1 MNQKMDC
8 RIIEDLLPLYIDGLT
23 STYTNQAIE
32 AHLKEC
38 PACTQRLEHMKE
50 PDEIA
55 EVEEREVDFMRKIRR
70 SMMKWKAVTGFV
82 LVFLILSCVAVYMI
96 HDRITPK
103 LFADVFGFT
112 SREVFSCQIMDWSST
127 DENPAR
133 MTIESHDLMSIMKTS
148 DYYYEGL
155 KDNYMYGNLYEIRFC
170 DEEGIPINHFWISD
184 AEYLYTENSTY
195 SIRDNPEIIEY
206 LDKLFMEN

>member
-23 STYTNQAIE
+23 STHTNHEIE

-38 PACTQRLEHMKE
+38 PACTQLLEHMKA

-55 EVEEREVDFMRKIRR
+55 KVEEREIDFLKKIRK
-70 SMMKWKAVTGFV
+70 SMMKWKALTGFI
-82 LVFLILSCVAVYMI
+82 LIFLMLCSIAGYML
-96 HDRITPK
+96 HNRMTPK
-103 LFADVFGFT
+103 LFAEVFGFT
-112 SREVFSCQIMDWSST
+112 SREVYSCQIMDWSST
-127 DENPAR
+127 EKNPAPI
-133 MTIESHDLMSIMKTS
+133 TIESHDLISIMKAS

-155 KDNYMYGNLYEIRFC
+155 KDNYMYGNLYEIRFY
-170 DEEGIPINHFWISD
+170 DEDGIPIAHFWISD
-184 AEYLYTENSTY
+184 EEFLYTENSTY
-195 SIRDNPEIIEY
+195 SIRNNPEIIEY